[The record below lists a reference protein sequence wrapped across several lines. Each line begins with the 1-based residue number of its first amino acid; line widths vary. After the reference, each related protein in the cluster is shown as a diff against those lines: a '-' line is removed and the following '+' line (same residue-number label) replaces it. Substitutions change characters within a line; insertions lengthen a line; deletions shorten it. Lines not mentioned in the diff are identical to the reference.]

1 MRIFVLC
8 QGRMFFYEGN
18 ILLSYLTGIKNHS
31 DEGREQKDHSL
42 AGPET
47 ATGRRDRPSGLRP
60 HDSPRRQ
67 GVANFAL
74 RTCARQL
81 DRRAH
86 VPPRKVSARICDD
99 PMQRNE
105 CARFRHGCTGTRVS
119 ESMADSPAGKAG
131 VEAEDG
137 SPHGAGL
144 PGGTVGSG
152 DTPAAGTIPRD
163 RPVCR
168 VAGGCRQRT
177 GRGGRMPTGVTRGTL
192 SFYLRVSPPRFPART
207 RAVCSF
213 GAPRMEALQR
223 FVGQQSFRLKDSLR
237 RRPMPF
243 AAGWGLSCC
252 RHPKPSV
259 NGGVSGCRG
268 KRKRRGNTLAF
279 HTKHTVHANSPRS
292 IRTGTRLSQPTSPR
306 HPSEQHPRQVRTFRV
321 VPARMPS
328 AAIPPTPAPADAPP
342 AAGPSVPSGR

>member
-1 MRIFVLC
+1 MPTSRC
-8 QGRMFFYEGN
+8 GR
-18 ILLSYLTGIKNHS
+18 
-31 DEGREQKDHSL
+31 
-42 AGPET
+42 A
-47 ATGRRDRPSGLRP
+47 A
-60 HDSPRRQ
+60 RRQ
-67 GVANFAL
+67 LG
-74 RTCARQL
+74 
-81 DRRAH
+81 RRAH
-86 VPPRKVSARICDD
+86 VPPRKVPARICDD
-99 PMQRNE
+99 PMRRNE

-137 SPHGAGL
+137 SSRGAGL

-152 DTPAAGTIPRD
+152 GTPAPGTIARD
-163 RPVCR
+163 RPVSR
-168 VAGGCRQRT
+168 VAGREPLRT

-259 NGGVSGCRG
+259 TGGVSGCRG
-268 KRKRRGNTLAF
+268 KRKRRRNPPAF
-279 HTKHTVHANSPRS
+279 QAKHTVHANSLRP
-292 IRTGTRLSQPTSPR
+292 IRTGTQLP
-306 HPSEQHPRQVRTFRV
+306 
-321 VPARMPS
+321 VPAARRR
-328 AAIPPTPAPADAPP
+328 
-342 AAGPSVPSGR
+342 VP

>member
-1 MRIFVLC
+1 LPTSRC
-8 QGRMFFYEGN
+8 G
-18 ILLSYLTGIKNHS
+18 H
-31 DEGREQKDHSL
+31 
-42 AGPET
+42 A
-47 ATGRRDRPSGLRP
+47 RRRRP
-60 HDSPRRQ
+60 HGRAARRQ
-67 GVANFAL
+67 LG
-74 RTCARQL
+74 
-81 DRRAH
+81 RRAH
-86 VPPRKVSARICDD
+86 VPPRKIPARIRDD
-99 PMQRNE
+99 PMRRNE

-137 SPHGAGL
+137 SPRGAGL
-144 PGGTVGSG
+144 PGHGGFRRPPGTGHDRKGSASQPG
-152 DTPAAGTIPRD
+152 RGREPP
-163 RPVCR
+163 
-168 VAGGCRQRT
+168 RT

-259 NGGVSGCRG
+259 TGGVSG
-268 KRKRRGNTLAF
+268 
-279 HTKHTVHANSPRS
+279 
-292 IRTGTRLSQPTSPR
+292 
-306 HPSEQHPRQVRTFRV
+306 
-321 VPARMPS
+321 
-328 AAIPPTPAPADAPP
+328 
-342 AAGPSVPSGR
+342 